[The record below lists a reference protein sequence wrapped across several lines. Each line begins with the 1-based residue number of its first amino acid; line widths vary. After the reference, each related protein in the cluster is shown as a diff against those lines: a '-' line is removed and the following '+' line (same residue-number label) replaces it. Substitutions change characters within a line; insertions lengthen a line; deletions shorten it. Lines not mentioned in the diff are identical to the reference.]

1 MTHHRTHQTC
11 WMVGPM
17 DGHGPVRDS
26 VHYFSTWKKFQ
37 DRNPDRFFCPFR
49 ILNSFFNFPRATYR
63 TEIKMG
69 TLVQIFSDRNP
80 HHYVRVQVWVQT
92 KIQTTDRTNESR
104 ATVWSGPAPG
114 DINWQG
120 DLGSGPE
127 RGRGKFGQVRT
138 GWIGL
143 KEGKILFD

>member
-1 MTHHRTHQTC
+1 
-11 WMVGPM
+11 MVGPM

-49 ILNSFFNFPRATYR
+49 ILNSFLNFLRATYR

-80 HHYVRVQVWVQT
+80 R
-92 KIQTTDRTNESR
+92 ESR
-104 ATVWSGPAPG
+104 FKSRPKSRLRTGSTNLGPKIPTTVWSGPAPG

-143 KEGKILFD
+143 KYEQKPTNYGIFTT